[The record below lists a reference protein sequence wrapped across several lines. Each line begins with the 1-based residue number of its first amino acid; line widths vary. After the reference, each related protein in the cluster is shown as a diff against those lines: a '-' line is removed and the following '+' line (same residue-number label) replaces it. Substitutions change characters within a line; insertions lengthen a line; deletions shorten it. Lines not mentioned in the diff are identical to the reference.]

1 MGQLESVYIDG
12 IDDIDNDSILHGD
25 LSLERIAK
33 VIKDGDV
40 RNIVVMSGAGISVA
54 AGIPDFRSPGTGLYY
69 NLGKFNLPS
78 PESMF
83 DIEYFRENPDAFY
96 SFVMV
101 RIFSSVLYRNS
112 SQNNISPPTP
122 TILSRFSWKKEYSS
136 ETTPKILMDSK
147 DRQEFPMEGLLKP
160 MAQLAPAPVSTA
172 SVPKKLSGF
181 ENKYF
186 RENVLFASVED

>member
-101 RIFSSVLYRNS
+101 RIFSSVLSRNCF
-112 SQNNISPPTP
+112 QNNISPPTP
-122 TILSRFSWKKEYSS
+122 IILSRFS
-136 ETTPKILMDSK
+136 
-147 DRQEFPMEGLLKP
+147 
-160 MAQLAPAPVSTA
+160 
-172 SVPKKLSGF
+172 
-181 ENKYF
+181 
-186 RENVLFASVED
+186 

>member
-33 VIKDGDV
+33 VIKDGEV

-83 DIEYFRENPDAFY
+83 DIEYFREKPDAFY

-101 RIFSSVLYRNS
+101 RMLYSVLCRNS
-112 SQNNISPPTP
+112 SLSNIFPHIPIISFH
-122 TILSRFSWKKEYSS
+122 FS
-136 ETTPKILMDSK
+136 
-147 DRQEFPMEGLLKP
+147 
-160 MAQLAPAPVSTA
+160 
-172 SVPKKLSGF
+172 
-181 ENKYF
+181 
-186 RENVLFASVED
+186 